1 MLLKTINLTMIY
13 DQGKEKVQVLT
24 NIDIDI
30 AKGSFT
36 FIVGK
41 SGSGKTTLLHN
52 LAGLL
57 PPKKGAVLMDNQSI
71 YDLSDS
77 KRAKN
82 RRKNVGFIF
91 QFFNLFPELTINEN
105 IRIMTKINKIKTDE
119 AYFNE
124 IVEFL
129 ELDDLLKKY
138 PSTLSGGQQQRVAIA
153 RALIHKPMI
162 VFADEPTGNL
172 DQETSYDVVELLEK
186 VQKQFNQAIVLVTHD
201 LDLVK
206 HGNRV
211 ITLRDGFIIN
221 DEDTKKDTKTFQ

>member
-1 MLLKTINLTMIY
+1 MLLKTNNLTMVY
-13 DQGKEKVQVLT
+13 DQGKEKVQALT

-57 PPKKGAVLMDNQSI
+57 PPTKGAVLMDNQSI
-71 YDLSDS
+71 YELSDS

-82 RRKNVGFIF
+82 RRMNVGFIF

-105 IRIMTKINKIKTDE
+105 IRIMTKINKMKTDE
-119 AYFNE
+119 TYFND

-129 ELDDLLKKY
+129 ELDGLLKNY

-186 VQKQFNQAIVLVTHD
+186 VKKEFKQTIILVTHD

-206 HGNRV
+206 HGDRV

-221 DEDTKKDTKTFQ
+221 DVKQLQNSVID